1 MEPFPV
7 GLLEDLGRR
16 GGLSEQQ
23 AIDRSLKTDKVHV
36 NLNKITLV
44 ILEGL

>member
-1 MEPFPV
+1 MEPSPV